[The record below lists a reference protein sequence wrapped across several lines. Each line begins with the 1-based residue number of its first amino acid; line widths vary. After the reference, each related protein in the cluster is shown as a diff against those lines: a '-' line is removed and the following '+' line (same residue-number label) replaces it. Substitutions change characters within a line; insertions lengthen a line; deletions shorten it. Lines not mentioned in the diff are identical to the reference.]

1 MSDNVSGA
9 RPPLLPG
16 QPHASFAENVSAAVQ
31 EHVRH
36 AELAALRG
44 RADLGFEALHWS
56 LVSLPPLA
64 DDDRIALAEMVSM
77 LTRWG
82 APGPAPWTLLDD
94 LAAAC
99 HTPRARG
106 AVLLA
111 QARAAWGKAI
121 TEYGAQALFEFTAA
135 GNIEGQALALS
146 RMSFPSDAGLS
157 PSYRR
162 QLARRGLTLAQQS
175 GEPWIIALAAG
186 MLAAVETYQGS
197 KRAPKRWQQ
206 AASLLPA
213 DLDAVTGEIA
223 ALNYLNWAL
232 TSAYVGDYPTA
243 LEAVARG
250 RVVGRG
256 PWVNKF
262 AAIEALVRHRTGH
275 LDAAREQAAVAMAGA
290 APGIRELGA
299 AVAAAVTFETAR
311 RLQHDDLEAVV
322 TVAYATSPPCGASA
336 AATLAYT
343 RHARR
348 EPRPARG
355 LPRILRKARE
365 AEHHFGWEDALLAL
379 TEIAPAAARD
389 EAAAMSRLWSPY
401 PRAAAI
407 RSIVEGHLA
416 GKRGWASLIEGADAL
431 AEMGEPIT
439 AGRAYHTAA
448 KVAPSPAERARAR
461 DRAAELLTTAGADRS
476 LAALA
481 RNRSLHRGLLHVPE
495 NQRHHVNA
503 GLTPR
508 ERDVALLA
516 AQGLTA
522 VEIAD
527 HLGITVGTA
536 RNYIMNVR
544 RKFGSVPKR
553 RLALVLG
560 IVGELD

>member
-1 MSDNVSGA
+1 MNDNASGA
-9 RPPLLPG
+9 VRPITPG
-16 QPHASFAENVSAAVQ
+16 PAHASFAENVSTAVQ
-31 EHVRH
+31 DQIGN
-36 AELAALRG
+36 AELAALGG
-44 RADLGFEALHWS
+44 RADLGLETLRVALAE
-56 LVSLPPLA
+56 LPRLA
-64 DDDRIALAEMVSM
+64 DDDRVALAEMVS
-77 LTRWG
+77 LLARWG
-82 APGPAPWTLLDD
+82 APGPVSWALLDE

-99 HTPRARG
+99 RTPRARG
-106 AVLLA
+106 AVFLA
-111 QARAAWGKAI
+111 QARAAGGKAV
-121 TEYGAQALFEFTAA
+121 TEYGTRALFEFTAA
-135 GNIEGQALALS
+135 GDIGGQALALS
-146 RMSFPSDAGLS
+146 RMSFPTDAGLS
-157 PSYRR
+157 PAYRR
-162 QLARRGLTLAQQS
+162 KLARRGLTLAQQS
-175 GEPWIIALAAG
+175 GEPWIIALVAG
-186 MLAAVETYQGS
+186 MLAACETYQGR
-197 KRAPKRWQQ
+197 KRAPKRWRQ

-213 DLDAVTGEIA
+213 DLDAATGEIA
-223 ALNYLNWAL
+223 SLNYLNWAL
-232 TSAYVGDYPTA
+232 ASAYFGDYQTA
-243 LEAVARG
+243 LEAIACG

-262 AAIEALVRHRTGH
+262 AAIDALVRHRMGH
-275 LDAAREQAAVAMAGA
+275 LDAAKEQAAVAMAGA
-290 APGIRELGA
+290 AQGIRELGS

-311 RLQHDDLEAVV
+311 RLQHDDLDAVV
-322 TVAYATSPPCGASA
+322 KVAYATSPPCGASA
-336 AATLAYT
+336 AATLAYV
-343 RHARR
+343 RRARR

-355 LPRILRKARE
+355 LLPILRKARE
-365 AEHHFGWEDALLAL
+365 EEHHFGWEDALLAL
-379 TEIAPAAARD
+379 TELAPDAARD
-389 EAAAMSRLWSPY
+389 EAAAMSRLWSCY

-439 AGRAYHTAA
+439 AGRSYHAAA

-461 DRAAELLTTAGADRS
+461 DRAAELLTSAGADRS

-481 RNRSLHRGLLHVPE
+481 RDRSLHRGLLHVPE

-527 HLGITVGTA
+527 QLGITVGTA
-536 RNYIMNVR
+536 RNYVMNVR

>member
-1 MSDNVSGA
+1 MNANASGA
-9 RPPLLPG
+9 RPLLPV
-16 QPHASFAENVSAAVQ
+16 PSHAYFAKNVSPVVQ
-31 EHVRH
+31 EQLRH
-36 AELAALRG
+36 AESAGLAG
-44 RADLGFEALHWS
+44 RADLGLGTLLYALAE
-56 LVSLPPLA
+56 LPRLA
-64 DDDRIALAEMVSM
+64 DDDRVALAEMVSL

-82 APGPAPWTLLDD
+82 APGPGPWAFLDE
-94 LAAAC
+94 LAASC

-106 AVLLA
+106 AVFLA
-111 QARAAWGKAI
+111 QARAARGKAMA
-121 TEYGAQALFEFTAA
+121 EYGTRALFEFTSA
-135 GNIEGQALALS
+135 GDIGGQALALS
-146 RMSFPSDAGLS
+146 RMSFPADAGLS
-157 PSYRR
+157 PAYRR
-162 QLARRGLTLAQQS
+162 KLARRGLALAQQS
-175 GEPWIIALAAG
+175 GEPWIIALVAG
-186 MLAAVETYQGS
+186 MFAAVETYQGR
-197 KRAPKRWQQ
+197 KRAPKRWRQ
-206 AASLLPA
+206 AVSLLSA

-223 ALNYLNWAL
+223 SLNYLNWAL
-232 TSAYVGDYPTA
+232 TCAYFGDYHTA

-262 AAIEALVRHRTGH
+262 AAVEALVRHRTGH
-275 LDAAREQAAVAMAGA
+275 LDAAREQAGVAMAGV
-290 APGIRELGA
+290 APGIRELGS

-311 RLQHDDLEAVV
+311 RLQHDNLEEVV
-322 TVAYATSPPCGASA
+322 EVAYATSPPCGASA
-336 AATLAYT
+336 AATLAYI

-379 TEIAPAAARD
+379 AEIAPAAARD

-407 RSIVEGHLA
+407 RSVVEGHLA
-416 GKRGWASLIEGADAL
+416 GKRGWTSLIKGADAL
-431 AEMGEPIT
+431 ADMGEPIT
-439 AGRAYHTAA
+439 AGRAYHAAA
-448 KVAPSPAERARAR
+448 KVAPSRLEQAHAR
-461 DRAAELLTTAGADRS
+461 DRAAQLLTSTGADRS
-476 LAALA
+476 LATLA
-481 RNRSLHRGLLHVPE
+481 RDRSLHHGLLHVPE
-495 NQRHHVNA
+495 NQRHQVNA

-516 AQGLTA
+516 AQGFTA

-536 RNYIMNVR
+536 RNYVMNVR

-560 IVGELD
+560 IVGEPD

>member
-1 MSDNVSGA
+1 MSDNVPAS
-9 RPPLLPG
+9 RPLLPG

-31 EHVRH
+31 EHVRS

-64 DDDRIALAEMVSM
+64 DDDRVALAEMVSM

-82 APGPAPWTLLDD
+82 APGPAPWELLDE

-106 AVLLA
+106 SVFLA
-111 QARAAWGKAI
+111 QARAARGKAMA
-121 TEYGAQALFEFTAA
+121 EYGTRALFEFTAA
-135 GNIEGQALALS
+135 GDIGGQALALS
-146 RMSFPSDAGLS
+146 RMSFPADASLS

-162 QLARRGLTLAQQS
+162 ELARRGLTLAQQS
-175 GEPWIIALAAG
+175 GEPWIIALVAG
-186 MLAAVETYQGS
+186 MLAAVETYQGR

-223 ALNYLNWAL
+223 SLNYLNWAL
-232 TSAYVGDYPTA
+232 TSAYAGDYRTA

-262 AAIEALVRHRTGH
+262 AAIEALVRHRTGQ
-275 LDAAREQAAVAMAGA
+275 LDAAREQAAVAMTSA
-290 APGIRELGA
+290 APGIRELGG

-311 RLQHDDLEAVV
+311 RLQHDNLDAVV
-322 TVAYATSPPCGASA
+322 KEAYATSPPWGASA
-336 AATLAYT
+336 AATLAYI

-348 EPRPARG
+348 EPRPTRG
-355 LPRILRKARE
+355 LPRILRLARE

-379 TEIAPAAARD
+379 AEIAPAAARD
-389 EAAAMSRLWSPY
+389 EAAAISRFWSPY

-416 GKRGWASLIEGADAL
+416 GKRGWASLIEGAGAL
-431 AEMGEPIT
+431 ADMGEPIT
-439 AGRAYHTAA
+439 AGRAYHAAA
-448 KVAPSPAERARAR
+448 KVAPTPAERAHAR
-461 DRAAELLTTAGADRS
+461 DRAAQLLTSAGADRS
-476 LAALA
+476 LATLA
-481 RNRSLHRGLLHVPE
+481 RDRSLHRGLLHVPE
-495 NQRHHVNA
+495 NHRHQVNA

-527 HLGITVGTA
+527 HLGLSVGTA
-536 RNYIMNVR
+536 RNYVMNVR
-544 RKFGSVPKR
+544 RKFGSIPKR
-553 RLALVLG
+553 RLVLVLG
-560 IVGELD
+560 MAGEPD

>member
-1 MSDNVSGA
+1 MTENVSEA
-9 RPPLLPG
+9 RPFLPG
-16 QPHASFAENVSAAVQ
+16 QSHAYFAENVSPAVQ
-31 EHVRH
+31 EQVRS
-36 AELAALRG
+36 AELAGLRG
-44 RADLGFEALHWS
+44 RADLGFETLRSALS
-56 LVSLPPLA
+56 ELPRLT
-64 DDDRIALAEMVSM
+64 DDDRVALAEMVSL

-82 APGPAPWTLLDD
+82 APGPAPWAVLDE

-106 AVLLA
+106 AVFLA
-111 QARAAWGKAI
+111 QARAARGRAMA
-121 TEYGAQALFEFTAA
+121 EYGTRALFEFTAA
-135 GNIEGQALALS
+135 GDIGGQALALS
-146 RMSFPSDAGLS
+146 RMSFPADADLS
-157 PSYRR
+157 PAYRR
-162 QLARRGLTLAQQS
+162 RLARRGLTLAQQS
-175 GEPWIIALAAG
+175 GEPWIIALVAG
-186 MLAAVETYQGS
+186 MLAAGETYEGHE
-197 KRAPKRWQQ
+197 RAPERWRQ

-223 ALNYLNWAL
+223 SLNYLNWAL
-232 TSAYVGDYPTA
+232 TCVYVGDYQTA

-262 AAIEALVRHRTGH
+262 AAVEALVRHRTGH
-275 LDAAREQAAVAMAGA
+275 LDAAREQAALAMTGA
-290 APGIRELGA
+290 APGIRELGS

-311 RLQHDDLEAVV
+311 RLQHDDFESVV
-322 TVAYATSPPCGASA
+322 EVAYATSPPCGASA
-336 AATLAYT
+336 AATLAHI

-379 TEIAPAAARD
+379 TEITPDAARD
-389 EAAAMSRLWSPY
+389 EAAAMSRFWSPY

-407 RSIVEGHLA
+407 RSVVEGHLA
-416 GKRGWASLIEGADAL
+416 GRRGWAALIEGADAL
-431 AEMGEPIT
+431 ADMGEPIT
-439 AGRAYHTAA
+439 AGRAYHAAA
-448 KVAPSPAERARAR
+448 KVAPSPAERTRAR
-461 DRAAELLTTAGADRS
+461 DRAAELLTSAGAERS

-481 RNRSLHRGLLHVPE
+481 RDRSLHHGLLHVPE
-495 NQRHHVNA
+495 SQRHHVNA

-516 AQGLTA
+516 AQGFTA

-527 HLGITVGTA
+527 RLGITVGTA
-536 RNYIMNVR
+536 RNYVMNVR
-544 RKFGSVPKR
+544 RKFGSIPKR